1 MEDLITWGLSV
12 FQNGSN
18 RSLKKTDFQNVILFT
33 ERNFWK
39 FDRNKMSQMFTWIQH
54 SPEIPPFRSL
64 LFIHK
69 KKNCELVNALYMNFF
84 FWFVHFLCNWSM
96 KRLFQFLVE
105 LLGILKLLWTNI
117 KLSFH
122 SSIQMKLFF
131 KTKKLLYNSLF
142 GLRFTK
148 FFYCLMCIQQ

>member
-69 KKNCELVNALYMNFF
+69 KKIA
-84 FWFVHFLCNWSM
+84 NW
-96 KRLFQFLVE
+96 
-105 LLGILKLLWTNI
+105 
-117 KLSFH
+117 
-122 SSIQMKLFF
+122 
-131 KTKKLLYNSLF
+131 
-142 GLRFTK
+142 
-148 FFYCLMCIQQ
+148 